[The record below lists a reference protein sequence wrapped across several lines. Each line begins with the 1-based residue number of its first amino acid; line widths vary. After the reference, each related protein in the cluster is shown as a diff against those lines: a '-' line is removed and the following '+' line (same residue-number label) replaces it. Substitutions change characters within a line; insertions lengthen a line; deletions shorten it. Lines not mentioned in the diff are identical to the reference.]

1 MFSYIRRIRTKI
13 CCIYNKFK
21 LKSHGI
27 AYGYNLIVTGSL
39 IIKKDKGSIS
49 IGDNVTIHS
58 GKYDIPIGYPQRTSF
73 WILGNGKINIGNNCG
88 LSNCSICSLD
98 QVSIGNNVLLGGGVK
113 IYDTDFHSVNWE
125 KRRNIFSDNDRKA
138 KPVIIQDDVFIG
150 AGTTILKG
158 TTIGSRSIIGAG
170 SIVSGTIPADEIWA
184 GNPARRIR
192 GINNEDNVDNK
203 C

>member
-1 MFSYIRRIRTKI
+1 M
-13 CCIYNKFK
+13 
-21 LKSHGI
+21 
-27 AYGYNLIVTGSL
+27 
-39 IIKKDKGSIS
+39 
-49 IGDNVTIHS
+49 
-58 GKYDIPIGYPQRTSF
+58 
-73 WILGNGKINIGNNCG
+73 
-88 LSNCSICSLD
+88 
-98 QVSIGNNVLLGGGVK
+98 LLGGGVK

-125 KRRNIFSDNDRKA
+125 KRRNIFSDNDRRA